1 MFDIGFWELS
11 VIGIVALLVIGPERM
26 PALARKAGIL
36 TGKARRL
43 VQSVRDDID
52 KELAADEL
60 RKVIAKHKDSVSA
73 FDILDEDTRE
83 TLSDSVTSAKQNLNE
98 AREEYLLKSTANESG
113 ESDQSGNDDSSPV
126 TTSTD
131 DEQQQ
136 KRIS

>member
-11 VIGIVALLVIGPERM
+11 VIMVVALLVIGPERL
-26 PALARKAGIL
+26 PDLARKAGIL
-36 TGKARRL
+36 TGKARRM
-43 VQSVRDDID
+43 VQSVKDDIN

-60 RKVIAKHKDSVSA
+60 RKVIEKHKNSASA

-83 TLSDSVTSAKQNLNE
+83 SISGSVDSAKQHLND
-98 AREEYLLKSTANESG
+98 AREEYLVKSV
-113 ESDQSGNDDSSPV
+113 DDKPGTDETSPV
-126 TTSTD
+126 TTSAD

>member
-11 VIGIVALLVIGPERM
+11 IIMVVALLVIGPDRL
-26 PALARKAGIL
+26 PDLARKAGIL
-36 TGKARRL
+36 TGKARRM

-52 KELAADEL
+52 KEMAADEL
-60 RKVIAKHKDSVSA
+60 RKVIAKHKSSASA
-73 FDILDEDTRE
+73 FDFLDEETRE
-83 TLSDSVTSAKQNLNE
+83 TISDTVRSAKQDLDE
-98 AREEYLLKSTANESG
+98 AREEYLVKSPANES
-113 ESDQSGNDDSSPV
+113 DDDDNPPV

>member
-11 VIGIVALLVIGPERM
+11 IIMVVALLVIGPDRL
-26 PALARKAGIL
+26 PDLARKAGIL
-36 TGKARRL
+36 TGKARRM

-52 KELAADEL
+52 KEMAADEL
-60 RKVIAKHKDSVSA
+60 RKVIAKHKSSASA
-73 FDILDEDTRE
+73 FDFLDEETRE
-83 TLSDSVTSAKQNLNE
+83 TISDTVRSAKQDLDE
-98 AREEYLLKSTANESG
+98 AREEYLVKSPANES
-113 ESDQSGNDDSSPV
+113 DNDDNPPV

>member
-11 VIGIVALLVIGPERM
+11 LIGVVALLVIGPDRL
-26 PALARKAGIL
+26 PGLARKAGIL

-43 VQSVRDDID
+43 VQTVREDIER
-52 KELAADEL
+52 ELAADEL
-60 RKVIAKHKDSVSA
+60 RKVIAKHKESASA

-83 TLSDSVTSAKQNLNE
+83 SISGSVAAAKQNLNE
-98 AREEYLLKSTANESG
+98 ARKEYLLKSSDKESA
-113 ESDQSGNDDSSPV
+113 ESDESNIDETPPE
-126 TTSTD
+126 TTLTD

>member
-11 VIGIVALLVIGPERM
+11 LIGVVALLVIGPDRL
-26 PALARKAGIL
+26 PGLARKAGIL

-43 VQSVRDDID
+43 VQSVREDID
-52 KELAADEL
+52 RELAADEL
-60 RKVIAKHKDSVSA
+60 RKVIAKHKSSASA
-73 FDILDEDTRE
+73 FDLLDEDTRE
-83 TLSDSVTSAKQNLNE
+83 SISGSVASAKKNLDE
-98 AREEYLLKSTANESG
+98 AREEYLLKSLATDADKP
-113 ESDQSGNDDSSPV
+113 DQTDKDDTSSV

>member
-11 VIGIVALLVIGPERM
+11 LIGVVALLVIGPDRL
-26 PALARKAGIL
+26 PGLARKAGIL

-43 VQSVRDDID
+43 VQSVKEDID
-52 KELAADEL
+52 RELAADEL
-60 RKVIAKHKDSVSA
+60 RKVIAKHKESASA
-73 FDILDEDTRE
+73 FDILDEDTRG
-83 TLSDSVTSAKQNLNE
+83 TLSDSVASAKQNLNE
-98 AREEYLLKSTANESG
+98 AREEYLLKSSANESG
-113 ESDQSGNDDSSPV
+113 ESDQPDKDDTSHV

>member
-11 VIGIVALLVIGPERM
+11 LIGVVALLVIGPDRL
-26 PALARKAGIL
+26 PGLARKAGIL

-43 VQSVRDDID
+43 VQSVREDID
-52 KELAADEL
+52 RELAADEL
-60 RKVIAKHKDSVSA
+60 RKVIAKHKESASA

-83 TLSDSVTSAKQNLNE
+83 TISDSVASAKKNLNE
-98 AREEYLLKSTANESG
+98 ARKEYLLKSSDSESA
-113 ESDQSGNDDSSPV
+113 EPDKADSNDTPSV

>member
-11 VIGIVALLVIGPERM
+11 LIMVVALLVIGPDRL
-26 PALARKAGIL
+26 PDLARKAGIL
-36 TGKARRL
+36 TGKARRM

-52 KELAADEL
+52 KEMAADEL
-60 RKVIAKHKDSVSA
+60 RKVIAKHKSSASA
-73 FDILDEDTRE
+73 FDFLDEETRE
-83 TLSDSVTSAKQNLNE
+83 TISDTVRSAKQDLDE
-98 AREEYLLKSTANESG
+98 AREEYLVKSPANES
-113 ESDQSGNDDSSPV
+113 DNDDNPPV

>member
-11 VIGIVALLVIGPERM
+11 LIGVVALLVIGPDRL
-26 PALARKAGIL
+26 PGLARKAGIL

-43 VQSVRDDID
+43 VQSVREDIER
-52 KELAADEL
+52 ELAADEL
-60 RKVIAKHKDSVSA
+60 RKVIAKHKDSASA
-73 FDILDEDTRE
+73 FDILDEETRGSI
-83 TLSDSVTSAKQNLNE
+83 SDSVASAKKNLNE
-98 AREEYLLKSTANESG
+98 AREEYLLKSTDNESAR
-113 ESDQSGNDDSSPV
+113 SDKSDNDDTPSV

>member
-11 VIGIVALLVIGPERM
+11 VIMVVALLVIGPERL
-26 PALARKAGIL
+26 PGLARKAGIL

-43 VQSVRDDID
+43 VQSVKDDID

-60 RKVIAKHKDSVSA
+60 REVIAKHKNSASA
-73 FDILDEDTRE
+73 FDILDEETRE
-83 TLSDSVTSAKQNLNE
+83 SISDSVQSAKQNLDE
-98 AREEYLLKSTANESG
+98 AREEYLVKSPAS
-113 ESDQSGNDDSSPV
+113 ESDTDQASPV
-126 TTSTD
+126 TTSAD

>member
-11 VIGIVALLVIGPERM
+11 VIMVVALLVIGPDRL
-26 PALARKAGIL
+26 PGLARKAGIL

-43 VQSVRDDID
+43 VQSVREDID

-60 RKVIAKHKDSVSA
+60 RKVIAKHKSSASA
-73 FDILDEDTRE
+73 FDLLDEETRE
-83 TLSDSVTSAKQNLNE
+83 TISDTVRSAKQDLDE
-98 AREEYLLKSTANESG
+98 AREEYLVKSPVNES
-113 ESDQSGNDDSSPV
+113 DNDDNSPV
-126 TTSTD
+126 TTSAD

>member
-11 VIGIVALLVIGPERM
+11 LIGVVALLVIGPDRL
-26 PALARKAGIL
+26 PDIARKAGIL

-43 VQSVRDDID
+43 VQSVKEDID
-52 KELAADEL
+52 RELAADEL
-60 RKVIAKHKDSVSA
+60 RKVIAKHKESASA

-83 TLSDSVTSAKQNLNE
+83 SISDSVASAKKNLNE
-98 AREEYLLKSTANESG
+98 AREEYLLKSHASETDEPN
-113 ESDQSGNDDSSPV
+113 QSGKDGTSPV